1 MFGKNKEKAKHILI
15 LGLGGVGYYLAK
27 RLQQEEFSITIIEP
41 EMNQIRHA
49 DDTIDARV
57 IKGEAMDINC
67 WREAGAEKMDCLIAV
82 TNHDETNMMAAQI
95 ADAFGIPKK
104 ICRIRSSDFGMPDSI
119 LSEKDLKID
128 FITHPEEITAQEIC
142 KLIKIH
148 AANSIIE
155 VASGEVELISTRIQQ
170 DSPFA
175 NKLLREIS
183 QLNIQFPFRVVAIA
197 RGISTIIPSGNDQL
211 LPNDHIVVMANK
223 ANHDD
228 IIELAGVSHKTQQRV
243 MILGGG
249 LIGSRIGELLQD
261 SVSVKLLEKNQDRAE
276 ELQDKLPKVEVLH
289 GDGSDGEAL
298 SLAGLKDIDTLIAA
312 TDNNETNIM
321 SCLLAKN
328 LIGSSNGDQR
338 AEGKTIALVN
348 KEDYLVLATSIG
360 IDIALNKKIIAG
372 NEILKF
378 IRRSQLLS
386 VVHLHSFNAE
396 VAEIIVSKNAPI
408 TKKPLSK
415 LDPYFLDNM
424 IVGGVYRDNEWNIAV
439 GDTHIQENERVIVIC
454 SSKKL
459 NEIRK
464 LFAE

>member
-1 MFGKNKEKAKHILI
+1 MFGRNKEKTKQILI

-27 RLQQEEFSITIIEP
+27 RLQHEEFSITIIEP
-41 EMNQIRHA
+41 DINQIRYA

-57 IKGEAMDINC
+57 IRGEAMDISC
-67 WREAGAEKMDCLIAV
+67 WREAEAEKIDCLIAV
-82 TNHDETNMMAAQI
+82 TNNDETNMMAAQI

-104 ICRIRSSDFGMPDSI
+104 ICRIRSNDFGMPDSI

-128 FITHPEEITAQEIC
+128 FIIHPEEITAQEIC

-155 VASGEVELISTRIQQ
+155 VASGEVELMSTRIQQ
-170 DSPFA
+170 ESPFA
-175 NKLLREIS
+175 NKQLKEIS
-183 QLNIQFPFRVVAIA
+183 QLDIQFPFRVVAIA

-211 LPNDHIVVMANK
+211 LPNDLIVVMANK
-223 ANHDD
+223 THHDD
-228 IIELAGVSHKTQQRV
+228 IIELAGVSRKNRQRV

-249 LIGSRIGELLQD
+249 LIGSRVGELLQD
-261 SVSVKLLEKNQDRAE
+261 SVSVKLLEEDQKRAE
-276 ELQDKLPKVEVLH
+276 ELQDTLPKVEVLH

-298 SLAGLKDIDTLIAA
+298 SLAGMKDIDTLIAA
-312 TDNNETNIM
+312 TGDNETNIM

-328 LIGSSNGDQR
+328 LMRTANDGQKT
-338 AEGKTIALVN
+338 EGKTIALVN

-360 IDIALNKKIIAG
+360 IDIAMNKKIIAG

-378 IRRSQLLS
+378 IRRSQLRS
-386 VVHLHSFNAE
+386 VVHLHSFDAE
-396 VAEIIVSKNAPI
+396 VAEIIVSPNAPI
-408 TKKPLSK
+408 TKTPLSK

-424 IVGGVYRDNEWNIAV
+424 IVGGVYRDNQWNIAV

-454 SSKKL
+454 SSMKL

-464 LFAE
+464 LFGK

>member
-1 MFGKNKEKAKHILI
+1 MFGRNKEKTKQILI

-27 RLQQEEFSITIIEP
+27 RLQHEEFSITIIEP
-41 EMNQIRHA
+41 DINQIRYA

-57 IKGEAMDINC
+57 IRGEAMDISC
-67 WREAGAEKMDCLIAV
+67 WREAEAEKIDCLIAV
-82 TNHDETNMMAAQI
+82 TNNDETNMMAAQI

-104 ICRIRSSDFGMPDSI
+104 ICRIRSNDFGMPDSI

-128 FITHPEEITAQEIC
+128 FIIHPEEITAQEIC

-155 VASGEVELISTRIQQ
+155 VASGEVELMSTRIQQ
-170 DSPFA
+170 ESPFA
-175 NKLLREIS
+175 NKQLKEIS
-183 QLNIQFPFRVVAIA
+183 QLDIQFPFRVVAIA

-211 LPNDHIVVMANK
+211 LPNDLIVVMANK
-223 ANHDD
+223 THHDD
-228 IIELAGVSHKTQQRV
+228 IIELAGVSRKTRQRV

-249 LIGSRIGELLQD
+249 LIGSRVGELLQD
-261 SVSVKLLEKNQDRAE
+261 SVSVKLLEEDQKRAE
-276 ELQDKLPKVEVLH
+276 ELQDTLPKVEVLH

-298 SLAGLKDIDTLIAA
+298 SLAGMKDIDTLIAA
-312 TDNNETNIM
+312 TGDNETNIM

-328 LIGSSNGDQR
+328 LMRSANDDQKT
-338 AEGKTIALVN
+338 EGKTIALVN

-360 IDIALNKKIIAG
+360 IDIAMNKKIIAG

-378 IRRSQLLS
+378 IRRSQLRS
-386 VVHLHSFNAE
+386 VVHLHSFDAE
-396 VAEIIVSKNAPI
+396 VAEIIVSPNAPI
-408 TKKPLSK
+408 TKTPLSK

-424 IVGGVYRDNEWNIAV
+424 IVGGVYRDNQWNIAV

-454 SSKKL
+454 SSMKL

-464 LFAE
+464 LFGK